1 MFAWLCSQVK
11 RIVALSSGCLVFS
24 EASLLASPDFN
35 PQFRWHQEGITVAEN
50 HEKVA
55 TENNKNATKNNEGDT
70 EKNNEGDE
78 NQQQEGATES
88 GGVDKIIEAL
98 ETSIQIDDIIEPP
111 ASYRYSSFNKRD
123 PFSYPDREELVDDE
137 FVVSKLQRYDVSS
150 LKLVGVWRLST
161 GVAKALILTP
171 TGEGVVAVMGDPV
184 GQNNGEVMEIGRNK
198 IIIREYLMTPDGT
211 RQFNDIDMF
220 LENYFGDSEQ
230 FTGDG
235 LQSIPE
241 QDGEVSLED
250 ELNKLLKDANKLI
263 KGTSTPAANVP
274 STATNAPKP
283 PPDAPKLP
291 PDAPDALAKPPHMPA
306 ATETIQAPASTNT
319 PAQP

>member
-1 MFAWLCSQVK
+1 MFAWLWPQVK
-11 RIVALSSGCLVFS
+11 RMIALSSGCLVFS
-24 EASLLASPDFN
+24 EAPLLASPDFN

-55 TENNKNATKNNEGDT
+55 TENNKNATKNNEGD
-70 EKNNEGDE
+70 E
-78 NQQQEGATES
+78 NQQQEGATEG

-220 LENYFGDSEQ
+220 LENYFGDGEQ

-263 KGTSTPAANVP
+263 KGTSTPVANAP
-274 STATNAPKP
+274 STATNAPKMP
-283 PPDAPKLP
+283 PAAPDAP
-291 PDAPDALAKPPHMPA
+291 AKPPDMPA
-306 ATETIQAPASTNT
+306 ATEAIQAPASTNT